1 MFENLV
7 LLHCHA
13 HFHCRGLTLEGIISQ
28 VTKLKISDSF
38 ELETLQANPNNTALL
53 YKDDDAIRKKFCL
66 KIWSCCIVM
75 RISTVGV

>member
-1 MFENLV
+1 MPFELPV
-7 LLHCHA
+7 QILFQLL
-13 HFHCRGLTLEGIISQ
+13 F
-28 VTKLKISDSF
+28 SF
-38 ELETLQANPNNTALL
+38 ELETLQANPNKTALL